1 MVKPSRPSDRPPLRS
16 DRRARHA
23 VDPSPSPNRIHRQ
36 QPPASRNSAALV
48 AGCSP
53 PLITAPDG
61 QKGSNPG
68 LAAPCPRRPSPRA
81 GRISCGLRG
90 RKPEGRILILHTAGC
105 WAPQG
110 RLTPVTD
117 ADQVQVFLRETWARP
132 CDVCAPELPASR

>member
-1 MVKPSRPSDRPPLRS
+1 MFTSTHN
-16 DRRARHA
+16 RARWA
-23 VDPSPSPNRIHRQ
+23 
-36 QPPASRNSAALV
+36 
-48 AGCSP
+48 
-53 PLITAPDG
+53 DG
-61 QKGSNPG
+61 LESG
-68 LAAPCPRRPSPRA
+68 LAVSYPRRPFPRA